1 MRGREEGAEKNMARI
16 RKCEACGEYTLKKVC
31 VRCGAKTVSPLPPRF
46 SPTDRYGK
54 YRRMLKKERGIL
66 SSAASD
72 SSGEKMKDIEAERES
87 GGGAGGKKVI
97 KRKG

>member
-1 MRGREEGAEKNMARI
+1 MARI
-16 RKCEACGEYTLKKVC
+16 RKCEACGEYTLKEVC

-66 SSAASD
+66 SFAAVR
-72 SSGEKMKDIEAERES
+72 SSREKMKDIETEGEKVKEREE
-87 GGGAGGKKVI
+87 KEL
-97 KRKG
+97 

>member
-1 MRGREEGAEKNMARI
+1 M
-16 RKCEACGEYTLKKVC
+16 RKCEACGEYTLKEVC
-31 VRCGAKTVSPLPPRF
+31 VRCGAKTMSPLPPRF

-54 YRRMLKKERGIL
+54 YRRMLKRERGIL

-87 GGGAGGKKVI
+87 GGAGGKKVI

>member
-1 MRGREEGAEKNMARI
+1 MARI
-16 RKCEACGEYTLKKVC
+16 RKCEECGEYTLKEFC
-31 VRCGAKTVSPLPPRF
+31 ERCGAKTVSPLPPRF

-72 SSGEKMKDIEAERES
+72 SSGEKMKDIEAEAKRES
-87 GGGAGGKKVI
+87 GGGAGGKKL
-97 KRKG
+97 